1 MSWLYTIIV
10 GAIAG
15 WLADQIMKGKG
26 FGLLGNIVVGIIGG
40 FLGNWLFGTLNI
52 HIASGMLGDVI
63 TAGAGA
69 VVLLFI
75 GGLIKK

>member
-15 WLADQIMKGKG
+15 WLAGQIMKGKG
-26 FGLLGNIVVGIIGG
+26 FGLLGNIIVGIIGG
-40 FLGNWLFGTLNI
+40 FLGSWLFGTLNV

-63 TAGAGA
+63 TSGVGA

-75 GGLIKK
+75 VSLFKK